1 MEGCE
6 ACLIDASKVIL
17 FLAGQDGWGSVV
29 SSYPILSHS
38 IPSQAIIHPWH
49 SPTIT
54 IHQSKNTQLSRQKI
68 EGRSIFHG
76 ARPAKMI

>member
-17 FLAGQDGWGSVV
+17 FSAGQDGWGSVV

-38 IPSQAIIHPWH
+38 IPSMAFSRHHHTPKQKHPA
-49 SPTIT
+49 PTLKKLKGA
-54 IHQSKNTQLSRQKI
+54 QSFTEQGQPK
-68 EGRSIFHG
+68 
-76 ARPAKMI
+76 

>member
-17 FLAGQDGWGSVV
+17 FSAGQGGWESVGV
-29 SSYPILSHS
+29 KIYPILSHS
-38 IPSQAIIHPWH
+38 IPSEPIIHPWH

-54 IHQSKNTQLSRQKI
+54 ISQSKNTQLS
-68 EGRSIFHG
+68 G
-76 ARPAKMI
+76 